1 MRIKAVIDMNRHRA
15 LWLIQRLVF
24 KSLLKIYFFHYTDFV
39 YQILN
44 LPRTENGWLKKEKK
58 VFVSK
63 EGVVR
68 EVE

>member
-1 MRIKAVIDMNRHRA
+1 MNRHHT

-24 KSLLKIYFFHYTDFV
+24 KSIMKRFFFLCTDFGN
-39 YQILN
+39 QILN
-44 LPRTENGWLKKEKK
+44 LPRTKRGRLKEEKK